1 MRRMVPRTQF
11 PRMLAMLCV
20 SLFIALTPP
29 VRAEVRL
36 IPPKE
41 GGTPRDLSRVE
52 RMGTAEFRVRSS
64 VEEGRSPLRHAVSRV
79 DLLCVNTGS
88 HPVEVTIHVD
98 LSADNTR
105 TSYDD
110 APHAGMPLRDFAFI
124 QVPGGSWTQIKGTTN
139 RWIAT
144 LRFQA
149 PPGETK
155 FGLSPWYT
163 YTDLERFIASL
174 PEHPHLKKE
183 VLGKSDGG
191 RNHWE
196 LTITDPSVARS
207 EKHLIFWH
215 AREHAYETFSSFA
228 MESLIPFLLSD
239 ASSDYRRRYVFV
251 LHPMTNVDGV
261 ASGYEYRGGYDFPE
275 PRGTATGRMT
285 FDTMD
290 RLRPDFSVAW
300 HNWVAPRD
308 RDDLSYTDSED
319 GKPSA
324 RAWYFFTQRF
334 PSPRAQDHRW
344 RNETNAMSFNWGPRR
359 PYNLGNV
366 HQYAMARYGTALWGW
381 EMPWWNRTVDDA
393 HAMGIAFARAFIA
406 TLDDLKADRKL
417 PATQAH
423 QFNVPKWEVHEFSL
437 TGNANVSNPFCNAA
451 LVGEFKSPSGRSIV
465 LDGFH
470 NGGDSWKLRFTP
482 DEEGEWTYLLR
493 GEGVSIFH
501 RGRFHCTPPISRGP
515 IRIHPDN
522 PYAFAYAD
530 GSAFFPMG
538 DTCYGLY
545 DDSPVTPELRNAY
558 LKLRRSQKFNF
569 VRMQIRQ
576 SRNRADKDL
585 AFWPWG
591 GTPSNPDLTR
601 INPVFFQ
608 GLDAVMS
615 QLRKEG
621 MNVELIL
628 LNFYRS
634 PMNDPSLWTNAHER
648 RWLRYVIARYGG
660 FDNIFL
666 WTISNEYETHP
677 DGKYRLDVPSDVQWA
692 RETAGYIKSIDAH
705 GHLVTV
711 HPVISSSTRGSS
723 PRSPYDPPWRIGG
736 FFGDEPAIDVL
747 SQQTSLAEAGLTWDE
762 TGGFWNGD
770 DRAVTASVTAD
781 RRFRKPVL
789 NAENGYEYLKGYPN
803 ERRQVHHTDKVRR
816 TSWQIVFS
824 GAYFAAG
831 FVGTLAH
838 SDNFNVID
846 TPNLYSFRVA
856 DQGAGAQLAIL
867 HDFMTGRPFWKLKPV
882 TDFAGD
888 ALGLSDGAGL
898 SLYYLPHGGS
908 LTLKTPMAE
917 APNARLRW
925 FNPRTGEM
933 LPVSEETTHTN
944 SFEAPS
950 TEDWILEV
958 TLPAES

>member
-1 MRRMVPRTQF
+1 MIPRTQF

-20 SLFIALTPP
+20 STLILLSNLL
-29 VRAEVRL
+29 RAEVSL
-36 IPPKE
+36 ISPKE
-41 GGTPRDLSRVE
+41 GGTPRDKARIE
-52 RMGTAEFRVRSS
+52 QMGATEFRVSSS

-79 DLLCVNTGS
+79 DLLCVNTGTQ
-88 HPVEVTIHVD
+88 PVKVTIHAD
-98 LSADNTR
+98 LSGSNTR

-124 QVPGGSWTQIKGTTN
+124 QVPRGRWTQIKGTTH
-139 RWIAT
+139 RWVST
-144 LRFQA
+144 LSFQA

-163 YTDLERFIASL
+163 YTDLEQFIASL
-174 PEHPHLKKE
+174 PEHPHLKRE
-183 VLGKSDGG
+183 VLGKSDRG

-196 LTITDPSVARS
+196 LTITDPSVARG
-207 EKHLIFWH
+207 EKRVIFWH

-239 ASSDYRRRYVFV
+239 ASADYRRRNVFV

-261 ASGYEYRGGYDFPE
+261 ASGFEYRGGYDFPE

-290 RLRPDFSVAW
+290 RLKPDFSVAW

-308 RDDLSYTDSED
+308 RDDLSFTDSEG

-324 RAWYFFTQRF
+324 RAWYLFTQRF

-344 RNETNAMSFNWGPRR
+344 RNETNALSFNWGPRR

-366 HQYAMARYGTALWGW
+366 HQYAMARHGTALWGW
-381 EMPWWNRTVDDA
+381 EMPWWNRTVEDA

-417 PATQAH
+417 PLGEAAPFDTA
-423 QFNVPKWEVHEFSL
+423 KWESHEFSL
-437 TGNANVSNPFCNAA
+437 KGRANVTDPFCNAA
-451 LVGEFKSPSGRSIV
+451 LVGEFKSPSGRTIV

-470 NGGDSWKLRFTP
+470 DGGESWKLRFAP

-493 GEGVSIFH
+493 GEGVSIFQ
-501 RGRFHCTPPISRGP
+501 RGSFRCTPPINRGP
-515 IRIHPDN
+515 IRIHQEN
-522 PYAFAYAD
+522 PYAFTHAD
-530 GSAFFPMG
+530 GSPFFPMG

-545 DDSPVTPELRNAY
+545 DDGPVTPELRTAY

-576 SRNRADKDL
+576 SRDHADKDP

-591 GTPSNPDLTR
+591 GTPKDPDLTR
-601 INPVFFQ
+601 INPAFFK
-608 GLDAVMS
+608 GLDEVVLS
-615 QLRKEG
+615 LRKAG
-621 MNVELIL
+621 MNAELIL
-628 LNFYRS
+628 LNYYRF
-634 PMNDPSLWTNAHER
+634 PMNDPKVWTVAHER
-648 RWLRYVIARYGG
+648 RWLRYVVARYGA

-677 DGKYRLDVPSDVQWA
+677 DGKYRLDYPADVDWA
-692 RETAGYIKSIDAH
+692 RETAAYLKKIDVH
-705 GHLVTV
+705 GHLLTV
-711 HPVISSSTRGSS
+711 HPVISSSTQGSG
-723 PRSPYDPPWRIGG
+723 PQSPYEAPWRIGE
-736 FFGDEPAIDVL
+736 FFGEEPAIDVL
-747 SQQTSLAEAGLTWDE
+747 SQQTSLADSGLTWDE
-762 TGGFWNGD
+762 IGNFWNGD
-770 DRAVTASVTAD
+770 DRAVAASVAAD
-781 RRFRKPVL
+781 RRYQKPVL
-789 NAENGYEYLKGYPN
+789 NTENGYEYLKGYPN

-824 GAYFAAG
+824 GGNFAAG

-846 TPNLYSFRVA
+846 APNRYSFRVA
-856 DQGAGAQLAIL
+856 DQGAGEQLAIL
-867 HDFMTGRPFWKLKPV
+867 YAFMTGQPFWKLKPV
-882 TDFAGD
+882 TGFAGN

-898 SLYYLPHGGS
+898 SLFYLPHGGS
-908 LTLKTPMAE
+908 FTLK
-917 APNARLRW
+917 APIVARNAQMRW
-925 FNPRTGEM
+925 FDPRTGEM
-933 LPVSEETTHTN
+933 TPPLSMDAASQTV
-944 SFEAPS
+944 EAPS
-950 TEDWILEV
+950 DDDWILEV
-958 TLPAES
+958 ASPVDP